1 MNAPHDKNAAC
12 PEIFDVFLCHNTED
26 KDEIRHIANRLVK
39 QGIKPWLDEQEIK
52 PGSLW
57 QSALEEQ
64 IANIKSAA
72 VFVGESGL
80 GPWQSL
86 EIRSFINEFVERKCP
101 VIPAILPSAKSTPPL
116 PILLKNLHYV
126 DFRVP
131 EPDPLNQLLWGITGE
146 KPKTPTGANGDGDG
160 PTLLPESE
168 KQGIEIKL
176 PRPLEEFSPDEQQA
190 FLIAISALVKL
201 QGGVKITAVR
211 SGSTRLFL
219 ELSPEDADKIYLAAQ
234 SGLLEPLG
242 ITEVRLYP
250 SLADPPEE
258 EQRTQLLIL
267 LNRVKEFWVDGVFK
281 QSLYHEVLISLG
293 KRPMDESVEPPWNS
307 TIDLPK
313 QRQQLSLSKTRIET
327 VFDATGLLLILGEPG
342 SGKTTTLLEL
352 LSTLITRAETNPK
365 ERIPIVLNLS
375 SWKKPQTLEE
385 WIADKMSSAYR
396 VPTKLARTWLDK
408 GYLIPLLDGLDEVK
422 AGQQAD
428 CVEAINAY
436 LTQFE
441 PPGLVVCSRLME
453 YQWLPERL
461 KLNGAICIE
470 PLSQQQVDA
479 YFAAIG
485 TEFESLRGAIQQD
498 TALQEL
504 TQSPVMLNI
513 MSMAYQSADAGSF
526 SDEKQSVETRRTQI
540 FAAYVDKMFQR
551 KEALGP
557 VFPKEKTI
565 AWLSG
570 LARQMTAQSQSVFFV
585 ENLQPSGLDNW
596 KQRLAYRGI
605 ASLVFGFIFI
615 LWPSLVFGI
624 FIDIQTGLFAELIFG
639 LIAALA
645 IGLSFRSDSSIKNG
659 IVCTLTIGL
668 LIGLLGGAVDNDLI
682 KDLPIGLFVGAIV
695 GLIASVGIG
704 TLNCIKTVETINWSW
719 KSFINKSLKFLSIT
733 IAVMIAGILFL
744 EQFGAKN
751 SDPINIMALS
761 FFFMPI
767 GGLIIGIIGGFTNR
781 IREDKTRPNQGII
794 LSLKSGVYAGLMVG
808 LIIGLTVWLITTAK
822 VGLVAGILIG
832 LIIGLNRGLGDVI
845 KHYVLRLVLWR
856 SGKTPFKFVPFLD
869 YCAKLILLKK
879 VGGGYIFIHRMLLDY
894 FAKLGVADGNSTK

>member
-1 MNAPHDKNAAC
+1 VNAPHDKNAAC

-504 TQSPVMLNI
+504 TQSPLMLNI

-557 VFPKEKTI
+557 VFPKEKVI

-570 LARQMTAQSQSVFFV
+570 LAKQMTTQSQSVFFV

-605 ASLVFGFIFI
+605 ASLVFGFIFG
-615 LWPSLVFGI
+615 LMFFLVFGLPYTNFDQI
-624 FIDIQTGLFAELIFG
+624 LGLSTT
-639 LIAALA
+639 LA
-645 IGLSFRSDSSIKNG
+645 IGLSISSDSSIKNG
-659 IVCTLTIGL
+659 IFCTLTFGL
-668 LIGLLGGAVDNDLI
+668 LFGLLGGALDNNWIDYLGF
-682 KDLPIGLFVGAIV
+682 GLYFGLIV

-704 TLNCIKTVETINWSW
+704 TFNCIKTVETLNWSW
-719 KSFINKSLKFLSIT
+719 KSFMNKSVKILFLT
-733 IAVMIAGILFL
+733 IALMIAGMILL
-744 EQFGAKN
+744 VVYKL
-751 SDPINIMALS
+751 PNILALS
-761 FFFMPI
+761 FVFMPI

-808 LIIGLTVWLITTAK
+808 LIIGLTVWLITTVK